1 MAEHALD
8 AYKAMAEVYIAE
20 SKQRLEAA
28 RLDFE
33 ETMANSKLEVQERQ
47 FEFDRQFKNIEIEM
61 TRIKAISELQL
72 AAADV
77 HGRNAAAAMSVM
89 NTMAELSASASG

>member
-1 MAEHALD
+1 
-8 AYKAMAEVYIAE
+8 
-20 SKQRLEAA
+20 
-28 RLDFE
+28 
-33 ETMANSKLEVQERQ
+33 
-47 FEFDRQFKNIEIEM
+47 M